1 MLLPMTSEKTLI
13 LYHPCMQGQIKTMP
27 VDVRADIQ
35 GGQLRWNGKAVDLP
49 IKGSG
54 NVSVAYLDDS
64 LRILRSATGIA
75 VQVRQ
80 DVLQSIMS

>member
-1 MLLPMTSEKTLI
+1 MVYL
-13 LYHPCMQGQIKTMP
+13 CMQGQTKTMP
-27 VDVRADIQ
+27 VDVQADIQ
-35 GGQLRWNGKAVDLP
+35 GGQLRWNGKAIDLP

-54 NVSVAYLDDS
+54 SVSIAYLDDS
-64 LRILRSATGIA
+64 LRVLRSATGIA